1 MLSFEDEIHPRFDK
15 LYSHLSEREQRLLP
29 AGESLEMVAQRV
41 TPYWQEQIIP
51 HLKSL
56 GKNKTMLL
64 TAHQHTCRG
73 FIKVLTGI
81 DNDAILGVRI
91 PNAAPFVFEFD
102 ENMKPLK
109 NYYVENEDTEVV
121 ESDKLETKETLF
133 MHGA

>member
-1 MLSFEDEIHPRFDK
+1 MLSVEDDIHPRFDK
-15 LYSHLSEREQRLLP
+15 LYSHLTEKELRMLP

-41 TPYWQEQIIP
+41 NPYWQDQIIP

-56 GKNKTMLL
+56 GPNKQMLI

-81 DNDAILGVRI
+81 DNKDILGLRI

-102 ENMKPLK
+102 ENMNPLK
-109 NYYVENEDTEVV
+109 NYYVENEDIEVV
-121 ESDKLETKETLF
+121 NSKKAESKETRF